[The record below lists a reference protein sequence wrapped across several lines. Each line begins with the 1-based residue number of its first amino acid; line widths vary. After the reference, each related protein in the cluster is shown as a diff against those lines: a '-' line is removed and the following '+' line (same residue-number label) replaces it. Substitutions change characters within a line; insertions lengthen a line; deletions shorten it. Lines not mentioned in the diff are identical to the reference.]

1 MAIQRD
7 DSVADEIHAAKM
19 YILGKY
25 NEQEIADLTGDDDV
39 QAVEAKP
46 DKNEAPKIM
55 CVVCLEDIP
64 EPNVVRCRTDEENE
78 KNGTRDS
85 NAAKHAVC
93 RSCFLEMARND
104 MASPAKR
111 VRCPGER
118 CFTLFSS
125 EQFRFLVDPA
135 TKFYDFDMFA
145 SLLRKE
151 QVDDIL
157 GAISHNE
164 ACPFCYY
171 IENFEGLPKQR
182 HPLFQCKNDDCGKLS
197 CRLCQSR
204 AHDGK
209 TCQEA
214 KMSEL
219 DKNVEEQTRQ
229 VKRML
234 DEAMSEGR
242 LRKCNHCK
250 AGIELEAGCN
260 KIRCRCSHYQCYYCG
275 ESLVTN
281 AVEDDI
287 RAAQNAKEKAEDA
300 LKGLLAEP
308 GGRGAATA
316 QLKQQLI
323 QLKATHARK
332 IQAADDKAY
341 KHFDRSATTIYKKE
355 KCPLYSNID
364 KLRCIKQFQC
374 TKMTESR
381 IRENCPG
388 YNEDVLN
395 SLVEKQLEEQNKRWV
410 KLIRDANLDPA
421 TNPFPGN
428 IKRAR
433 PTDHQWHQR

>member
-1 MAIQRD
+1 MIVSNTLKENTVFHTYVQLYERRVFRMIPEDDDAKMAIQRD
-7 DSVADEIHAAKM
+7 DSVADEVHAAKM

-25 NEQEIADLTGDDDV
+25 NEQEGRDNLTTASAAAAPEIADLTGDDDV

-64 EPNVVRCRTDEENE
+64 EPNVVR
-78 KNGTRDS
+78 S
-85 NAAKHAVC
+85 
-93 RSCFLEMARND
+93 
-104 MASPAKR
+104 KR

-157 GAISHNE
+157 GATSHNE

-182 HPLFQCKNDDCGKLS
+182 HPLFQRKNNDCGKLNY
-197 CRLCQSR
+197 
-204 AHDGK
+204 ATG
-209 TCQEA
+209 EA
-214 KMSEL
+214 NAGRG
-219 DKNVEEQTRQ
+219 NVGRPVAQMQ
-229 VKRML
+229 ISFI
-234 DEAMSEGR
+234 DERFA
-242 LRKCNHCK
+242 
-250 AGIELEAGCN
+250 
-260 KIRCRCSHYQCYYCG
+260 YYCG
-275 ESLVTN
+275 ESLVANT
-281 AVEDDI
+281 VEDDI

-308 GGRGAATA
+308 GGGGAATA

-332 IQAADDKAY
+332 VQAADDKAY

-364 KLRCIKQFQC
+364 QLRCIKQFQC

-395 SLVEKQLEEQNKRWV
+395 SLVEKQLEEQNKR
-410 KLIRDANLDPA
+410 
-421 TNPFPGN
+421 
-428 IKRAR
+428 
-433 PTDHQWHQR
+433 

>member
-1 MAIQRD
+1 M
-7 DSVADEIHAAKM
+7 
-19 YILGKY
+19 
-25 NEQEIADLTGDDDV
+25 
-39 QAVEAKP
+39 
-46 DKNEAPKIM
+46 
-55 CVVCLEDIP
+55 VCLEDIP

-135 TKFYDFDMFA
+135 TEFYDFDMFA

-214 KMSEL
+214 KMPEL
-219 DKNVEEQTRQ
+219 DENVEEQTRQ

-242 LRKCNHCK
+242 LRKCK
-250 AGIELEAGCN
+250 
-260 KIRCRCSHYQCYYCG
+260 
-275 ESLVTN
+275 
-281 AVEDDI
+281 
-287 RAAQNAKEKAEDA
+287 
-300 LKGLLAEP
+300 
-308 GGRGAATA
+308 
-316 QLKQQLI
+316 
-323 QLKATHARK
+323 
-332 IQAADDKAY
+332 
-341 KHFDRSATTIYKKE
+341 
-355 KCPLYSNID
+355 
-364 KLRCIKQFQC
+364 
-374 TKMTESR
+374 
-381 IRENCPG
+381 
-388 YNEDVLN
+388 
-395 SLVEKQLEEQNKRWV
+395 
-410 KLIRDANLDPA
+410 
-421 TNPFPGN
+421 
-428 IKRAR
+428 
-433 PTDHQWHQR
+433 